1 METLICNDT
10 IEYITK
16 AIHFLRKVKHIRP
29 TAEKIYN
36 SIRKETDDKLDI
48 VEYGCKTNIDYLI
61 NNGIVEVRGEVDQES
76 VFVVERT
83 KGSSEELGEK
93 TISETNIL
101 TEIQI
106 AQKEDKNTEIRLGN
120 PLRTLDIEHKIRNK
134 LFKKPAPGK
143 GHFFLDEITFLR
155 RQVSE
160 TLAKKVDTS
169 AYLSS
174 STIPVNADERL
185 VNGDLVNSK
194 PESSTRSDSKKT
206 NTKEK
211 LSTETNVNSKASN
224 NVERQRR
231 ETEKKNE
238 SASRKTRIEYN
249 GKKDQNKSQKIVILG
264 DSMIKNIKGW
274 EISKKLQNANVYVRH
289 FSGAKV
295 RCMKD
300 YLKPSLR
307 ENPDHFVLHVGTN
320 DLDSDRSPDLIAKST
335 VDAASTLK
343 TDKPDVT
350 ISNSITRNDRFM
362 GKANE
367 VNKCL
372 TKLCFERNFLF
383 QDFEIAALEWE

>member
-1 METLICNDT
+1 M
-10 IEYITK
+10 
-16 AIHFLRKVKHIRP
+16 
-29 TAEKIYN
+29 
-36 SIRKETDDKLDI
+36 
-48 VEYGCKTNIDYLI
+48 
-61 NNGIVEVRGEVDQES
+61 EVRGEVDQES
-76 VFVVERT
+76 IFFVERT

-93 TISETNIL
+93 TISETNVL

-106 AQKEDKNTEIRLGN
+106 AQKEHKNTKIKLGN
-120 PLRTLDIEHKIRNK
+120 PLRTLDIEPKIRKK

-160 TLAKKVDTS
+160 TLAKKFDTS
-169 AYLSS
+169 AYPSS
-174 STIPVNADERL
+174 STIPVNADERP

-211 LSTETNVNSKASN
+211 SSIETNVNSNASN
-224 NVERQRR
+224 NAERQRR
-231 ETEKKNE
+231 ETKKKNE
-238 SASRKTRIEYN
+238 SVSRTIQTEHN

-274 EISKKLQNANVYVRH
+274 EISKKLPNANVCIRY
-289 FSGAKV
+289 FPGAKV

-320 DLDSDRSPDLIAKST
+320 DLDSDRSPDLIAKSI
-335 VDAASTLK
+335 VDAASSLK

-350 ISNSITRNDRFM
+350 ISNIVTRNDRFM

-372 TKLCFERNFLF
+372 TKLYFERNFLF
-383 QDFEIAALEWE
+383 QDFEITALEW